1 MATAH
6 QRFTAED
13 RKQQILEIATEL
25 FANQGF
31 NGTTTREIANRAKVN
46 EAIIFRHFPTKEEL
60 YWSVI
65 EAKCGTGG
73 GRARIRERLAQGGN
87 LREVFADIAEGILRR
102 RQNDQTLTRLLFF
115 SALEKHTLSERFFKT
130 YIAEYYETLA
140 EFIRER
146 MESGDLRT
154 ADPTLAARGFFGM
167 VIYHSLVQELFGA
180 KRYKQYDLREVS
192 ETIVTM
198 WLDGMLPT
206 AAGREVSQS
215 VPEFIHQR
223 GKS

>member
-13 RKQQILEIATEL
+13 RKQQILGIATEL

-73 GRARIRERLAQGGN
+73 GRARIRERLARGGD
-87 LREVFADIAEGILRR
+87 LREVFTDISEGILQR

-115 SALEKHTLSERFFKT
+115 SALEKHSLSERFFKT

-146 MESGDLRT
+146 MESGELRT
-154 ADPTLAARGFFGM
+154 ADPILAARGFFGM

-180 KRYKQYDLREVS
+180 KRYQQYDLREVS
-192 ETIVTM
+192 ETIVSM
-198 WLDGMLPT
+198 WLDGMLP
-206 AAGREVSQS
+206 AADREVNQS